1 MDRIGFVHY
10 SYTVKPSRLKGK
22 IMQTLRD
29 YIGREIRLTE
39 ERIAHILD
47 RHPEIFAFTHTIAET
62 LEAPDSVEPDED
74 DPEVW
79 KYIDG
84 TLKLTT
90 ATNGW

>member
-47 RHPEIFAFTHTIAET
+47 RHPEILRIGLESSIADTIA
-62 LEAPDSVEPDED
+62 DQIS
-74 DPEVW
+74 
-79 KYIDG
+79 
-84 TLKLTT
+84 
-90 ATNGW
+90 